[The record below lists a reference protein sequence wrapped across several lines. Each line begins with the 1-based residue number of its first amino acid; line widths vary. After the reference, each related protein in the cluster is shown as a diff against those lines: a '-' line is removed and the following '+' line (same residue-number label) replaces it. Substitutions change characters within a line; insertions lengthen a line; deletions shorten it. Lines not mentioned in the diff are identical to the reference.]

1 MSDIKNLAEE
11 FGIQI
16 PKDIDKNET
25 ILLVESQ
32 QDIRLIVAHHLNKIG
47 YRKVVQAA
55 NGMEAL
61 EALKKGDGKTSVII
75 SAMEMP
81 TMGGIHLLQELQENP
96 QYQRGPFAISIE
108 SPSKEKIMYATE
120 NGVDGILVK
129 PFTFKDILPKLQQ
142 AFKVYHNPENPEK
155 VYEMAKQ
162 RLREGNL
169 GESEIIYQKLATVTK
184 TAARPHVGLARVA
197 FLKGN
202 HEKALEYLSE
212 AEKRNQ
218 HFVPLYVLRGE
229 ILASQK
235 KLEPAIEQF
244 KKAIE
249 MSPLNPVRYEA
260 VAQLLFEL
268 NEYQKAVDI
277 LTIAVRNNLS
287 FPSLHHYLSQ
297 AFFALKDFKSAT
309 RHVRSALSQEPENV
323 TYLNQLGICYKESG
337 FVEDAMKTYNSIIKL
352 DPDNKAALYNK
363 AVLLNSMN
371 QKAEAVKLLQR
382 VVQKYPEF
390 IAAKNKISEYE
401 KELVDDKNKA
411 APKAG

>member
-1 MSDIKNLAEE
+1 MTDIKNLAAE

-25 ILLVESQ
+25 ILLVEHQ

-61 EALKKGDGKTSVII
+61 EQLKKGDGKVSVVI
-75 SAMEMP
+75 SAMDMP
-81 TMGGIHLLQELQENP
+81 IMGGIHLLQEMQDNP

-108 SPSKEKIMYATE
+108 NPSKEKIMYATE

-129 PFTFKDILPKLQQ
+129 PFSFKDILPKLQQ
-142 AFKVYHNPENPEK
+142 AFRVFHNPENPEK

-169 GESEIIYQKLATVTK
+169 GEAAMIYERLQVVAKN
-184 TAARPHVGLARVA
+184 AARPEVGLARVA
-197 FLKGN
+197 FLKGMPD
-202 HEKALEYLSE
+202 KAMGHLVE
-212 AEKRNQ
+212 AEKRNP
-218 HFVPLYVLRGE
+218 HYVPLYVLRGE
-229 ILASQK
+229 ILSSQK

-249 MSPLNPVRYEA
+249 ISPLNPVRYEA

-268 NEYQKAVDI
+268 NEYQKAIDI
-277 LTIAVRNNLS
+277 LSIAVRNNLS
-287 FPSLHHYLSQ
+287 FPSLHHFLSQ
-297 AFFALKDFKSAT
+297 GFFALKDYKNAT

-337 FVEDAMKTYNSIIKL
+337 LTEDAMKAYNSIIKL
-352 DPDNKAALYNK
+352 DPDNKSALYNK
-363 AVLLNSMN
+363 AVLLHSLN
-371 QKAEAVKLLQR
+371 QKGDAVKLLQR
-382 VVQKYPEF
+382 LTTKYPDF
-390 IAAKNKISEYE
+390 STAKSKLSEYE
-401 KELVDDKNKA
+401 KELADEKNK